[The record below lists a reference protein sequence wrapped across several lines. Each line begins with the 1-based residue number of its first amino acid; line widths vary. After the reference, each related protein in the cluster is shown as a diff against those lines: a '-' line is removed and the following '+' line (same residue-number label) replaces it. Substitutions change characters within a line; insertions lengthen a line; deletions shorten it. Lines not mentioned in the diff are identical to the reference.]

1 MSEETPPVLP
11 QIGCFTFRL
20 EKGQFDQNLVNSSF
34 LIQKLILMPL
44 PVNLISFRGIHFLV
58 DVNFIE
64 NCQNGALKV
73 KYCRI
78 YKAFVCA
85 HSDVSACGS

>member
-11 QIGCFTFRL
+11 QIRCFTFRL
-20 EKGQFDQNLVNSSF
+20 EKGQFDQNLVNSGF

-44 PVNLISFRGIHFLV
+44 HVNLISSRGIHFLA
-58 DVNFIE
+58 DVNFIQ

-73 KYCRI
+73 KY
-78 YKAFVCA
+78 
-85 HSDVSACGS
+85 G